1 MSSLHAPAKR
11 QSFAASRCSWV
22 RPCASGSAPADAGT
36 ASART
41 KASRQ
46 RRIPTKRSRRA
57 KPAVRPQDDGDV
69 IRQGD
74 GRSPIQPTKGTG
86 AEPTVPPMNPVT
98 LSALEIVR
106 PGDARYDEVR
116 PAWNLSVD
124 QRPPA
129 VAVPRDAEQVVAAVL
144 YAKRE
149 GLGGAAP
156 GTGHNASP
164 LGDLNDTLL
173 IKTHEMRGVEIDAKD
188 RIARVEAGAQWG
200 DVVGPAGEH
209 GLAAL
214 AGSSHDVGVVGYSL
228 GGGISFLARRYGL
241 SADRVLAAEIVTADG
256 ELVRADRS
264 RNQDLFWAIRGGGG
278 AFGVV
283 TALELELFDLPTV
296 YAGAAFFP
304 IERASEVLHAWRE
317 LTQKVDDRTTSIGR
331 ILRVPPFEEIPE
343 PFRGRPFAMV
353 EVIHIGDQRSGDA
366 VVKALRDLG
375 PEIDTFGLIPTSAL
389 IHLHMDPPGPVPGKG
404 EHHVAMASL
413 PAEAIDAFVEANG
426 ADSGSEILTAEIRHI
441 GGAVARPDASGGA
454 AHIDAEYISFAA
466 SIAAT
471 PELAAKADRD
481 LGQLDAAL
489 EPFSSARRYLNF
501 TEKPA

>member
-1 MSSLHAPAKR
+1 
-11 QSFAASRCSWV
+11 
-22 RPCASGSAPADAGT
+22 
-36 ASART
+36 
-41 KASRQ
+41 
-46 RRIPTKRSRRA
+46 
-57 KPAVRPQDDGDV
+57 
-69 IRQGD
+69 
-74 GRSPIQPTKGTG
+74 
-86 AEPTVPPMNPVT
+86 MNPVT

-116 PAWNLSVD
+116 PAWNLAVD
-124 QRPPA
+124 QRPAA
-129 VAVPRDAEQVVAAVL
+129 VAVPRDADGVVAAVL

-149 GLGGAAP
+149 GLRVAAQ

-164 LGDLNDTLL
+164 LGDLSDTLL
-173 IKTHEMRGVEIDAKD
+173 IKTHEMRGVEIDAD
-188 RIARVEAGAQWG
+188 NRVARVEAGAQWG

-241 SADRVLAAEIVTADG
+241 SANRILAAEVVTADG
-256 ELVRADRS
+256 ELIRADRS
-264 RNQDLFWAIRGGGG
+264 QNQDLFWAIRGGGG
-278 AFGVV
+278 AFGVI
-283 TALELELFDLPTV
+283 TALEIELFDLPTV

-317 LTQKVDDRTTSIGR
+317 LTMRVDDSTTSIGR
-331 ILRVPPFEEIPE
+331 ILRVPPFPDIPE
-343 PFRGRPFAMV
+343 PFRGKEFAMV

-366 VVKALRDLG
+366 VVEAIRELE
-375 PEIDTFGLIPTSAL
+375 PAIDTFGLIPTSAL

-404 EHHVAMASL
+404 EHHVAMATL
-413 PAEAIDAFVEANG
+413 PAEAIDAFVAANG
-426 ADSGSEILTAEIRHI
+426 AGSGSAILTAEIRHI

-471 PELAAKADRD
+471 PELSAKADHD
-481 LGQLDAAL
+481 LGQLDEAL

-501 TEKPA
+501 TEKPADAAEFYEKETLARLRQVKAQVDPDGLFRSNQPID